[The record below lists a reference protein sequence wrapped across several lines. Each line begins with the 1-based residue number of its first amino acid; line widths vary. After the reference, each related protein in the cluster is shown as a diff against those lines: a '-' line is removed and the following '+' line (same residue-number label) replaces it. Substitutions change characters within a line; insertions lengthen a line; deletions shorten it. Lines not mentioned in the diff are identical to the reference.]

1 MPMYQALTLFVL
13 ALALAILAV
22 VFAPRLRLRL
32 SRPIVWSGV
41 LAAGAAA
48 SLLSAFVASTRHA
61 GTGFTTS
68 HGWPKPFYFLYLDEA
83 GARSDG
89 WSVLYFVGNSLLF
102 AGAAL
107 LLWTAWQLS
116 RR

>member
-1 MPMYQALTLFVL
+1 MPMYQALSLFFL
-13 ALALAILAV
+13 ALALASLAAIV
-22 VFAPRLRLRL
+22 VPRLRRSL
-32 SRPIVWSGV
+32 SQPIVWIG
-41 LAAGAAA
+41 LAAAGSAA

-83 GARSDG
+83 GAVREG

>member
-1 MPMYQALTLFVL
+1 MPIYQALCSFFL
-13 ALALAILAV
+13 ALAVASLTAV
-22 VFAPRLRLRL
+22 FVPRLRRSL
-32 SRPIVWSGV
+32 SRPIVWIGL
-41 LAAGAAA
+41 LAAGSAA
-48 SLLSAFVASTRHA
+48 SLVSALVASTRHA

-68 HGWPKPFYFLYLDEA
+68 HGWPKPFYFRYLDEA
-83 GARSDG
+83 GGVSEG
-89 WSVLYFVGNSLLF
+89 WSALYFLGNSLVC